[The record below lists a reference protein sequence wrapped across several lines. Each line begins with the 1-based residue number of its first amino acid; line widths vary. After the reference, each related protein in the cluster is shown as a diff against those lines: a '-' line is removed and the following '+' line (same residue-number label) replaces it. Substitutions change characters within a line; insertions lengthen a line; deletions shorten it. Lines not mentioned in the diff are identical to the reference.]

1 MNSRLELSNYIDK
14 KYGSIYTKSGNGKSQ
29 VGGTKVTDFAK
40 KILGNRVLDVYLKY
54 TALKTLTSATMVPVA
69 FILGKEY
76 LQKVMNQSGGG
87 DPIPSNLPLLDHP
100 LVGTYL
106 KVLGLSALD
115 LTTGTLLPLGAL
127 MIMHDL
133 YTSNSSQAGGAINN
147 KQTAKFNR
155 YIEKR
160 YGKIYS
166 KNGRGKSQ
174 VGGTRVA
181 NFAKK
186 ILGNRVLDVY
196 LKYTAVK
203 TLTSATMVPVAFIL
217 GKEYLQKVMNQS
229 GGGDPIPSNI
239 PLLDHPLVGT
249 YLKVLGLSALDLTT
263 GTLLPLGSLMIIHD
277 LYTSSD
283 SQTGGSKAQEKNL
296 SRFITEKYGSI
307 VSKNGRGK
315 AQVGGTRVTDFA
327 KKILGNRVLD
337 VYLKYTAVKTLTSAT
352 MVPVAFILGKEY
364 LEKVMNQSGGGDPI
378 PADIPLLDHPLV
390 GTYLKILGLSAL
402 DLTTGT
408 LLPLGSLMIIHDL
421 YTNSGS
427 QTGGARNFVGS
438 SVPPNIVQ
446 QVGSVARGQGLA
458 ENTISNR
465 FPNHN
470 NQMQLAC
477 NTGNCSPNVFTSY
490 KDVTPQRV
498 HVDAFPSQ
506 GIKNSYSRAIWSG
519 DLGIYNRAVTPVSMA
534 GGGSNYQYITNPNNG
549 KVYNI
554 NSKEGKGVLNNYLKT
569 LK

>member
-87 DPIPSNLPLLDHP
+87 DPIPSNIPLLDHP

-106 KVLGLSALD
+106 KILGLSALD

-174 VGGTRVA
+174 VGGKRVTD
-181 NFAKK
+181 FAKK

-196 LKYTAVK
+196 LKYTALK

-229 GGGDPIPSNI
+229 GGGDPIPSDI

-277 LYTSSD
+277 LYTSID
-283 SQTGGSKAQEKNL
+283 SQTGGSKEKNL

-352 MVPVAFILGKEY
+352 MVPIAFILGKEY

-421 YTNSGS
+421 YTNSDS

-458 ENTISNR
+458 ENTIANR

-470 NQMQLAC
+470 NQMQLSC
-477 NTGNCSPNVFTSY
+477 NTGGCSPNIFTSY
-490 KDVTPQRV
+490 RAPDPAARNVT
-498 HVDAFPSQ
+498 
-506 GIKNSYSRAIWSG
+506 GTWSG
-519 DLGIYNRAVTPVSMA
+519 DLGMYQRAVIPNSMA

>member
-87 DPIPSNLPLLDHP
+87 DPIPSD
-100 LVGTYL
+100 
-106 KVLGLSALD
+106 
-115 LTTGTLLPLGAL
+115 
-127 MIMHDL
+127 
-133 YTSNSSQAGGAINN
+133 
-147 KQTAKFNR
+147 
-155 YIEKR
+155 
-160 YGKIYS
+160 
-166 KNGRGKSQ
+166 
-174 VGGTRVA
+174 
-181 NFAKK
+181 
-186 ILGNRVLDVY
+186 
-196 LKYTAVK
+196 
-203 TLTSATMVPVAFIL
+203 
-217 GKEYLQKVMNQS
+217 
-229 GGGDPIPSNI
+229 I

-283 SQTGGSKAQEKNL
+283 SQTGGSKEKNL

-352 MVPVAFILGKEY
+352 MVPIAFILGKEY

-421 YTNSGS
+421 YTNSDS

-458 ENTISNR
+458 ENTIANR

-470 NQMQLAC
+470 NQMQLSC
-477 NTGNCSPNVFTSY
+477 NTGGCSPNIFTSY
-490 KDVTPQRV
+490 RAPDPAARNVT
-498 HVDAFPSQ
+498 
-506 GIKNSYSRAIWSG
+506 GTWSG
-519 DLGIYNRAVTPVSMA
+519 DLGMYQRAVIPNSMA

>member
-87 DPIPSNLPLLDHP
+87 DPIPSNIPLLDHP

-106 KVLGLSALD
+106 KILGLSALD

-174 VGGTRVA
+174 VGGKRVTD
-181 NFAKK
+181 FAKK

-196 LKYTAVK
+196 LKYTALK

-229 GGGDPIPSNI
+229 GGGDPIPSDI

-283 SQTGGSKAQEKNL
+283 SQTGGSKEKNL

-352 MVPVAFILGKEY
+352 MVPIAFILGKEY

-421 YTNSGS
+421 YTNSDS

-458 ENTISNR
+458 ENTIANR

-470 NQMQLAC
+470 NQMQLSC
-477 NTGNCSPNVFTSY
+477 NTGGCSPNIFTSY
-490 KDVTPQRV
+490 RAPDPAARNVT
-498 HVDAFPSQ
+498 
-506 GIKNSYSRAIWSG
+506 GTWSG
-519 DLGIYNRAVTPVSMA
+519 DLGMYQRAVIPNSMA

>member
-14 KYGSIYTKSGNGKSQ
+14 KYGSIYTKNGSGKYQ

-87 DPIPSNLPLLDHP
+87 DPIPSNIPLLDHP

-115 LTTGTLLPLGAL
+115 ITTGSLLPLGAL

-133 YTSNSSQAGGAINN
+133 YTDNNSQIGGSINN
-147 KQTAKFNR
+147 KQTAKFNK

-160 YGKIYS
+160 YGNIYS

-174 VGGTRVA
+174 VGGKRVTD
-181 NFAKK
+181 FAKK

-196 LKYTAVK
+196 LKYTALK

-249 YLKVLGLSALDLTT
+249 YLK
-263 GTLLPLGSLMIIHD
+263 
-277 LYTSSD
+277 
-283 SQTGGSKAQEKNL
+283 
-296 SRFITEKYGSI
+296 
-307 VSKNGRGK
+307 
-315 AQVGGTRVTDFA
+315 
-327 KKILGNRVLD
+327 
-337 VYLKYTAVKTLTSAT
+337 
-352 MVPVAFILGKEY
+352 
-364 LEKVMNQSGGGDPI
+364 
-378 PADIPLLDHPLV
+378 
-390 GTYLKILGLSAL
+390 ILGLSAL

-421 YTNSGS
+421 YAGSDS
-427 QTGGARNFVGS
+427 QTGGSRSFIGS
-438 SVPPNIVQ
+438 SVPPNSAQ
-446 QVGSVARGQGLA
+446 QIGSIARGQGLV
-458 ENTISNR
+458 ENTIANR

-498 HVDAFPSQ
+498 HVDAFPTQ
-506 GIKNSYSRAIWSG
+506 GIKNSYSRATWSG
-519 DLGIYNRAVTPVSMA
+519 DLGIYKRAVTPVSMA

>member
-1 MNSRLELSNYIDK
+1 
-14 KYGSIYTKSGNGKSQ
+14 
-29 VGGTKVTDFAK
+29 
-40 KILGNRVLDVYLKY
+40 
-54 TALKTLTSATMVPVA
+54 
-69 FILGKEY
+69 
-76 LQKVMNQSGGG
+76 
-87 DPIPSNLPLLDHP
+87 LLDHP

-106 KVLGLSALD
+106 KILGLSALD

-181 NFAKK
+181 DFAKK

-229 GGGDPIPSNI
+229 GGGDPIPSDI

-283 SQTGGSKAQEKNL
+283 SQTGGSEEKNL

-458 ENTISNR
+458 ENTIANR

-470 NQMQLAC
+470 NQMQLSC
-477 NTGNCSPNVFTSY
+477 NTGGCSPNIFTSY
-490 KDVTPQRV
+490 RAPDPAARNVT
-498 HVDAFPSQ
+498 
-506 GIKNSYSRAIWSG
+506 GTWSG
-519 DLGIYNRAVTPVSMA
+519 DLGMYQRAVIPNSMA

>member
-87 DPIPSNLPLLDHP
+87 DPIPSNIPLLDHP

-106 KVLGLSALD
+106 KILGLSALD

-174 VGGTRVA
+174 VGGKRVTD
-181 NFAKK
+181 FAKK

-196 LKYTAVK
+196 LKYTALK

-229 GGGDPIPSNI
+229 GGGDPIPSDI

-283 SQTGGSKAQEKNL
+283 SQTGGSKEKNL

-421 YTNSGS
+421 YTNSDS

-458 ENTISNR
+458 ENTIANR

-470 NQMQLAC
+470 NQMQLSC
-477 NTGNCSPNVFTSY
+477 NTGGCSPNIFTSY
-490 KDVTPQRV
+490 RAPDPAARNVT
-498 HVDAFPSQ
+498 
-506 GIKNSYSRAIWSG
+506 GTWSG
-519 DLGIYNRAVTPVSMA
+519 DLGMYQRAVIPNSMA